1 MGISF
6 AWTAVE
12 GLPAADAL
20 SRLSLG
26 PTEETCDFPFNAVA
40 SHVLPKQWLMVAAGS
55 CNHRIISPDSMATL
69 SKGCQAVACA
79 IEEHVGFSL
88 AEFWRDGAQVWQ
100 FEYSVDRPDVLRW
113 SGTLPDRFET
123 LRASAEPDDSD
134 NVEGI
139 FLMDIPLMMAKDI
152 AGYRYD
158 ENDPVFDAT
167 PFQVLADLLPKR
179 PWWKLWN

>member
-12 GLPAADAL
+12 GLPAAEVR

-26 PTEETCDFPFNAVA
+26 TTEETCDFPFNAVA
-40 SHVLPKQWLMVAAGS
+40 SHVLPNQWMMVAAEDCG
-55 CNHRIISPDSMATL
+55 HRIVSSDSMAAL

-79 IEEHVGFSL
+79 VEEHVNFSL
-88 AEFWRDGAQVWQ
+88 AELWRDGERVWQ
-100 FEYSVDRPDVLRW
+100 VEYSADRDDVLRW

-123 LRASAEPDDSD
+123 LHASAEPDDSD
-134 NVEGI
+134 NLEGI
-139 FLMDIPLMMAKDI
+139 FLMDIPFMMAKDI
-152 AGYRYD
+152 AGYRHD

-167 PFQVLADLLPKR
+167 PFQVLADLLPKK
-179 PWWKLWN
+179 PWWKIWK